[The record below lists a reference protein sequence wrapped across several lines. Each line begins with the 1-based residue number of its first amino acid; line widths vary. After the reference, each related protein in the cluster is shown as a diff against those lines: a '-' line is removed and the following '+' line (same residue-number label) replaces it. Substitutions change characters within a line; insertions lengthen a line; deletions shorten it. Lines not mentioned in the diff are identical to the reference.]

1 VQDADPVEKVDWGVL
16 HRRGKTPA
24 AVRHARP
31 DHGAVVAMRQARTPG
46 RFAPVF
52 RARALLDGTA
62 NCARDAPGARL
73 RSFTMIRTIAAALAA
88 VVFVAFSAI
97 AAEETQ
103 PTTTD
108 AARKETA
115 KERKSA
121 KKAAKKAKKAKK
133 AAPSDTSSTTAT
145 PK

>member
-1 VQDADPVEKVDWGVL
+1 MRTRLGSVCAAKVDRHITGEALPMCVDWGVL

-73 RSFTMIRTIAAALAA
+73 RSFTMIR
-88 VVFVAFSAI
+88 AI

-145 PK
+145 